1 MILFSL
7 KLIFIFSQKT
17 DYVTSNHL
25 KGIINI
31 LEERENFMETILNAL
46 NPSQREAVEHIDG
59 AMLILAGAGS
69 GKTKTLTTRLAYL
82 VGEVGI
88 DPANTLTLT
97 FTNKAASEM
106 RERALKLM
114 PSRVS
119 YPPLLCTFH
128 KFGLLFLKF
137 HIEKLGRSNGFVII
151 DSDDK
156 KRLIRAIA
164 KEKKIDLNLAFI
176 ASEISKYKNS
186 ILSPEL
192 VLEKAELPDYKKI
205 ASIYVDYQKNIE
217 ENNLV
222 DFDDLLMLTYKI
234 LSEND
239 DLRKETSNRYKY
251 IMVDEYQDTNELQFQ
266 LLELL
271 SSEHNNL
278 CVVGDDDQSIYG
290 WRGANI
296 RNILE
301 FSNNFETCKTVKL
314 ETNYRSTE
322 PILKAANTLI
332 EHNSTRLGK
341 KLTSHKG
348 AGDDVKLLHSLDES
362 MEAKAIAHAIQKLL
376 DEGTDPD
383 EIAVLYRINALS
395 RSLEEGFSK
404 AGLGFKLIGGMR
416 FYERAEI
423 KDLISYL
430 RVLSNPHDDFS
441 LVRIINKP
449 KRGIGKASIEKLQKA
464 AFDTKD
470 SLYGYVQKMT
480 LGEVDTIV
488 SKKVST
494 SLAQLVQD
502 IAFLQEALQSEL
514 GNFIT
519 LFEERIKLKD
529 HYAGMVD
536 GMDRILNI
544 DEFYGYFRDA
554 IIKNPDLTLDEFLN
568 DISLQSDQDQ
578 IEENA
583 ITIMSIHA
591 AKGLEFEHLFVIG
604 LEEEFFP
611 LLGEGCNMEEERRLG
626 YVAITRAKSDL
637 TLCYVDSRFYKGRRK
652 MIDKSRFLGEA
663 GLIQDTSLKIT
674 KQADFKKGDLVK
686 HKIFGIGRVQAA
698 NKSGKEYKLL
708 INFGGNKKEILSSF
722 VQSI

>member
-1 MILFSL
+1 MEE
-7 KLIFIFSQKT
+7 IF
-17 DYVTSNHL
+17 
-25 KGIINI
+25 
-31 LEERENFMETILNAL
+31 ENL

-69 GKTKTLTTRLAYL
+69 GKTKTLTSRLAYL

-97 FTNKAASEM
+97 FTNKAAAEM

-114 PSRVS
+114 PTKVS

-137 HIEKLGRSNGFVII
+137 HIEKLGRSNTFVII

-156 KRLIRAIA
+156 KRLLRSIA
-164 KEKKIDLNLAFI
+164 KELKIDLNLAFI

-186 ILSPEL
+186 LLTPD
-192 VLEKAELPDYKKI
+192 VVKQKAELSDYKQI
-205 ASIYVDYQKNIE
+205 AEIYEKYQANIE

-234 LSEND
+234 LDEHET
-239 DLRKETSNRYKY
+239 LRKETSNRYKY
-251 IMVDEYQDTNELQFQ
+251 IMVDEYQDTNELQYR
-266 LLELL
+266 LLEHLCC
-271 SSEHNNL
+271 EHENI

-296 RNILE
+296 RNIIE
-301 FSNNFETCKTVKL
+301 FADNFKNTKTVKL

-348 AGDDVKLLHSLDES
+348 RGKEVKLLHSLDES
-362 MEAKAIAHAIQKLL
+362 MEAKAIAHEIHKLL
-376 DEGTDPD
+376 DAGADPD

-395 RSLEEGFSK
+395 RSLEEGFTK
-404 AGLGFKLIGGMR
+404 EGLGFKLIGGMR

-423 KDLISYL
+423 KDIISYF
-430 RVLSNPHDDFS
+430 RVLANPHDDFS
-441 LVRIINKP
+441 LIRIINKP

-464 AFDTKD
+464 AFDTQM
-470 SLYGYVQKMT
+470 SLFGYIEESLAGKQDLV
-480 LGEVDTIV
+480 I
-488 SKKVST
+488 SKKVAT
-494 SLAQLVQD
+494 SLTKLIEDVKV
-502 IAFLQEALQSEL
+502 LQEEANTTL

-519 LFEERIKLKD
+519 LFDERIKLKD

-536 GMDRILNI
+536 GFDRIMNI

-554 IIKNPDLTLDEFLN
+554 VIKNPDLTLDEFLN

-578 IEENA
+578 IEEDA

-663 GLIQDTSLKIT
+663 GLIQDASLKIT
-674 KQADFKKGDLVK
+674 KSSTFKKGDLVK

-698 NKSGKEYKLL
+698 NKSGKDYKLL

>member
-1 MILFSL
+1 
-7 KLIFIFSQKT
+7 
-17 DYVTSNHL
+17 
-25 KGIINI
+25 
-31 LEERENFMETILNAL
+31 MEQILNEL

-69 GKTKTLTTRLAYL
+69 GKTKTLTARLAYL

-97 FTNKAASEM
+97 FTNKAAAEM

-114 PSRVS
+114 PTKVS

-137 HIEKLGRSNGFVII
+137 HIEKLGRNNNFVII

-156 KRLIRAIA
+156 KRLLRSIA
-164 KEKKIDLNLAFI
+164 KELKIDLNLSFI

-186 ILSPEL
+186 LLTPE
-192 VLEKAELPDYKKI
+192 VVIEKAELPDYKKV
-205 ASIYVDYQKNIE
+205 ARIYEQYQANIE

-234 LSEND
+234 LDENE
-239 DLRKETSNRYKY
+239 DLRRETSNRYKY
-251 IMVDEYQDTNELQFQ
+251 IMVDEYQDTNELQFR
-266 LLELL
+266 LLEHLC
-271 SSEHNNL
+271 SEHNNL

-301 FSNNFETCKTVKL
+301 FANNFENTKTVKL
-314 ETNYRSTE
+314 ETNYRSTK
-322 PILKAANTLI
+322 PILKAANALI

-341 KLTSHKG
+341 KLVSHKG
-348 AGDDVKLLHSLDES
+348 EGKEVKLLHSLDES
-362 MEAKAIAHAIQKLL
+362 MEAKAIAHEIHELINS
-376 DEGTDPD
+376 GVDPD

-395 RSLEEGFSK
+395 RSLEEGFTK
-404 AGLGFKLIGGMR
+404 EGLAFKLIGGMR

-423 KDLISYL
+423 KDIISYC
-430 RVLSNPHDDFS
+430 RVLANPHDDFS
-441 LVRIINKP
+441 LIRIINKP
-449 KRGIGKASIEKLQKA
+449 KRGIGKASMEKLQKA
-464 AFDTKD
+464 AFDAHL
-470 SLYGYVQKMT
+470 SLYKYIEQSSSGKLPSV
-480 LGEVDTIV
+480 V
-488 SKKVST
+488 SKKVSAA
-494 SLAQLVQD
+494 LAKLAED
-502 IAFLQEALQSEL
+502 IQVLCEEAQSSL

-529 HYAGMVD
+529 HYVAMVD
-536 GMDRILNI
+536 GFDRILNI

-554 IIKNPDLTLDEFLN
+554 VIKNPDLTLDEFLN

-611 LLGEGCNMEEERRLG
+611 LLGEGRKAATWRRS
-626 YVAITRAKSDL
+626 VVWAMSPSPVPSPT
-637 TLCYVDSRFYKGRRK
+637 
-652 MIDKSRFLGEA
+652 
-663 GLIQDTSLKIT
+663 
-674 KQADFKKGDLVK
+674 
-686 HKIFGIGRVQAA
+686 
-698 NKSGKEYKLL
+698 
-708 INFGGNKKEILSSF
+708 
-722 VQSI
+722 

>member
-1 MILFSL
+1 MEQLFES
-7 KLIFIFSQKT
+7 
-17 DYVTSNHL
+17 
-25 KGIINI
+25 
-31 LEERENFMETILNAL
+31 L
-46 NPSQREAVEHIDG
+46 NPSQRQAVEHIDG

-114 PSRVS
+114 PSKVS

-137 HIEKLGRSNGFVII
+137 HIEKLGRSNTFVII

-156 KRLIRAIA
+156 KRLLRSIA
-164 KEKKIDLNLAFI
+164 KELKIDLNLSFI

-186 ILSPEL
+186 LLTPE
-192 VLEKAELPDYKKI
+192 VVKQKAELSDYKQV
-205 ASIYVDYQKNIE
+205 AEIYEQYQANIE

-234 LSEND
+234 LDENEA
-239 DLRKETSNRYKY
+239 LRKETSNRYKY
-251 IMVDEYQDTNELQFQ
+251 IMVDEYQDTNELQYR
-266 LLELL
+266 LLEHLC
-271 SSEHNNL
+271 SEHENI

-301 FSNNFETCKTVKL
+301 FADNFKETKTVKL

-348 AGDDVKLLHSLDES
+348 AGEEVKLLHSLDES
-362 MEAKAIAHAIQKLL
+362 MEAKAIAHEIHKLL
-376 DEGTDPD
+376 DRGVDPD

-395 RSLEEGFSK
+395 RSLEEGFTK
-404 AGLGFKLIGGMR
+404 EGLSFKLIGGMR

-423 KDLISYL
+423 KDIISYF
-430 RVLSNPHDDFS
+430 RVLANPNDDFS
-441 LVRIINKP
+441 LIRIINKP

-464 AFDTKD
+464 AFNAQL
-470 SLYGYVQKMT
+470 SLYSYIEESLAGKQEIV
-480 LGEVDTIV
+480 V
-488 SKKVST
+488 SKKIIT
-494 SLAQLVQD
+494 SLSKLLDD
-502 IAFLQEALQSEL
+502 IKDLQEEAKERL

-536 GMDRILNI
+536 GFDRIMNI

-554 IIKNPDLTLDEFLN
+554 VMKNPDLTLDEFLN

-663 GLIQDTSLKIT
+663 GLIQDASLKIT
-674 KQADFKKGDLVK
+674 KSSSFKKGDLVK

>member
-1 MILFSL
+1 MS
-7 KLIFIFSQKT
+7 S
-17 DYVTSNHL
+17 
-25 KGIINI
+25 
-31 LEERENFMETILNAL
+31 ILNTL
-46 NPSQREAVEHIDG
+46 NPSQREAAEHIDG

-69 GKTKTLTTRLAYL
+69 GKTKTLTARLAYL

-97 FTNKAASEM
+97 FTNKAAAEM
-106 RERALKLM
+106 RERAIKLM

-137 HIEKLGRSNGFVII
+137 HIEKLGRNNSFVII

-156 KRLIRAIA
+156 KRLIRTIA
-164 KEKKIDLNLAFI
+164 KEKKIELNIAFI

-186 ILSPEL
+186 ILSPE
-192 VLEKAELPDYKKI
+192 VVKEKAELSDYKKI
-205 ASIYVDYQKNIE
+205 ASIYEAYQKNIE

-234 LSEND
+234 LAENET
-239 DLRKETSNRYKY
+239 LRKETSNKYKY
-251 IMVDEYQDTNELQFQ
+251 IMVDEYQDTNELQFR

-271 SSEHNNL
+271 SSEHQNL

-301 FSNNFETCKTVKL
+301 FADNFKTCKTIKL

-341 KLTSHKG
+341 KLSSFRG
-348 AGDDVKLLHSLDES
+348 AGEEVELLHSLDES
-362 MEAKAIAHAIQKLL
+362 MEAKAIAHNIQKLL
-376 DEGTDPD
+376 NEGADPD

-404 AGLGFKLIGGMR
+404 SGLSFKLIGGMR

-423 KDLISYL
+423 KDIISYL
-430 RVLSNPHDDFS
+430 RVISNPYDDFS
-441 LVRIINKP
+441 LIRIINKP

-464 AFDTKD
+464 ALDASL
-470 SLYGYVQKMT
+470 SLYAYIERSLK
-480 LGEVDTIV
+480 GEFPVVV
-488 SKKVST
+488 SKKIT
-494 SLAQLVQD
+494 LALTQLVED
-502 IAFLQEALQSEL
+502 ITLLQAEVEETL

-519 LFEERIKLKD
+519 LFDEKIKIKD
-529 HYAGMVD
+529 HYVSMVD
-536 GMDRILNI
+536 GMERILNI

-554 IIKNPDLTLDEFLN
+554 VIKNPELTLDQFLN

-626 YVAITRAKSDL
+626 YVAITRAKSHL

-674 KQADFKKGDLVK
+674 KSSAFKKGDLVK

>member
-1 MILFSL
+1 MEQ
-7 KLIFIFSQKT
+7 IF
-17 DYVTSNHL
+17 
-25 KGIINI
+25 
-31 LEERENFMETILNAL
+31 ENL

-69 GKTKTLTTRLAYL
+69 GKTKTLTARLAYL

-97 FTNKAASEM
+97 FTNKAAAEM

-114 PSRVS
+114 PTKVS

-137 HIEKLGRSNGFVII
+137 HIEKLGRKNTFVII

-156 KRLIRAIA
+156 KRLLRSIA
-164 KEKKIDLNLAFI
+164 KELKIDLNIAFI

-186 ILSPEL
+186 LLTPE
-192 VLEKAELPDYKKI
+192 VVIQKAELSDYKQVAKI
-205 ASIYVDYQKNIE
+205 YELYQENIE

-234 LSEND
+234 LNENET
-239 DLRKETSNRYKY
+239 LRKETSNRYKY
-251 IMVDEYQDTNELQFQ
+251 IMVDEYQDTNELQYR
-266 LLELL
+266 LLEHLC
-271 SSEHNNL
+271 SEHENI

-301 FSNNFETCKTVKL
+301 FADNFKETKTVKL

-348 AGDDVKLLHSLDES
+348 AGKDVKLLHSLDES
-362 MEAKAIAHAIQKLL
+362 MEAKAIAHQIHELI
-376 DEGTDPD
+376 DEGADPD

-404 AGLGFKLIGGMR
+404 EGLSFKLIGGMR

-423 KDLISYL
+423 KDIISYF
-430 RVLSNPHDDFS
+430 RVLANPHDDFS

-449 KRGIGKASIEKLQKA
+449 KRGIGKASIEKLRKA
-464 AFDTKD
+464 AFDIQM
-470 SLYGYVQKMT
+470 SLYSYIEESLAGRQELV
-480 LGEVDTIV
+480 I
-488 SKKVST
+488 SKKVAT
-494 SLAQLVQD
+494 SLTKLIEDIKVLQD
-502 IAFLQEALQSEL
+502 EAKTTL

-519 LFEERIKLKD
+519 LFDQRIKLKD

-536 GMDRILNI
+536 GFDRIMNI

-554 IIKNPDLTLDEFLN
+554 VVKNPDITLDEFLN

-578 IEENA
+578 IEEDA

-663 GLIQDTSLKIT
+663 GLIQDASLKIT
-674 KQADFKKGDLVK
+674 KSSTFKKGDLVK

-698 NKSGKEYKLL
+698 NKSGKDYKLL

>member
-1 MILFSL
+1 
-7 KLIFIFSQKT
+7 
-17 DYVTSNHL
+17 
-25 KGIINI
+25 
-31 LEERENFMETILNAL
+31 METILNAL

-69 GKTKTLTTRLAYL
+69 GKTKTLTARLAYL

-97 FTNKAASEM
+97 FTNKAAAEM
-106 RERALKLM
+106 RERALNLM
-114 PSRVS
+114 PAKVS

-137 HIEKLGRSNGFVII
+137 HIEKLGRSNAFVII

-156 KRLIRAIA
+156 KRLLRSIA
-164 KEKKIDLNLAFI
+164 KELKVDLNISFI

-186 ILSPEL
+186 LLSPEL
-192 VLEKAELPDYKKI
+192 VLEKAELPDYKQI
-205 ASIYVDYQKNIE
+205 ANIYVKYQANIE

-222 DFDDLLMLTYKI
+222 DFDDLLMLTHKI

-239 DLRKETSNRYKY
+239 ALREETSKRYQY

-301 FSNNFETCKTVKL
+301 FANNFETCKTVKL

-348 AGDDVKLLHSLDES
+348 SGQEVKLLHSLDES
-362 MEAKAIAHAIQKLL
+362 MEAKAIAHEVEKLL
-376 DEGTDPD
+376 DEGVDPD

-395 RSLEEGFSK
+395 RSLEEGFTK
-404 AGLGFKLIGGMR
+404 AGVGFKLIGGMR

-441 LVRIINKP
+441 LIRIINKP

-464 AFDTKD
+464 AFDAHM
-470 SLYGYVQKMT
+470 SLYEYIEKSGR
-480 LGEVDTIV
+480 GELPSVI
-488 SKKVST
+488 SKKVAT
-494 SLAQLVQD
+494 ALEKLVED
-502 IAFLQEALQSEL
+502 ITLLQEALKNEL

-519 LFEERIKLKD
+519 LFEEHIKLKD

-536 GMDRILNI
+536 GFDRILNI

-554 IIKNPDLTLDEFLN
+554 VIKNPDLTLDEFLN

-578 IEENA
+578 VEEDT

-611 LLGEGCNMEEERRLG
+611 LLGEGSNMEEERRLG
-626 YVAITRAKSDL
+626 YVA
-637 TLCYVDSRFYKGRRK
+637 
-652 MIDKSRFLGEA
+652 
-663 GLIQDTSLKIT
+663 
-674 KQADFKKGDLVK
+674 
-686 HKIFGIGRVQAA
+686 
-698 NKSGKEYKLL
+698 
-708 INFGGNKKEILSSF
+708 
-722 VQSI
+722 

>member
-1 MILFSL
+1 
-7 KLIFIFSQKT
+7 
-17 DYVTSNHL
+17 
-25 KGIINI
+25 
-31 LEERENFMETILNAL
+31 MEAILNTL
-46 NPSQREAVEHIDG
+46 NPAQREAVEHIDG

-82 VGEVGI
+82 IGEVGI

-97 FTNKAASEM
+97 FTNKAAAEM

-114 PSRVS
+114 PNRVS

-137 HIEKLGRSNGFVII
+137 HIEKLGRSNNFVII

-156 KRLIRAIA
+156 KRLLRSIA
-164 KEKKIDLNLAFI
+164 KELKIDLNLSFI
-176 ASEISKYKNS
+176 ASEISKYKNT
-186 ILSPEL
+186 LLTPE
-192 VLEKAELPDYKKI
+192 VVIQKAELPDYKKV
-205 ASIYVDYQKNIE
+205 AQIYEAYQSNIV

-222 DFDDLLMLTYKI
+222 DFDDLLMLTYQI
-234 LSEND
+234 LESND
-239 DLRKETSNRYKY
+239 DLRRETSERYKY
-251 IMVDEYQDTNELQFQ
+251 IMVDEYQDTNELQYR

-271 SSEHNNL
+271 ASEHDNL

-301 FSNNFETCKTVKL
+301 FADNFKNCKTVKL

-322 PILKAANTLI
+322 PILKAANALI

-341 KLTSHKG
+341 TLTSHKG
-348 AGDDVKLLHSLDES
+348 EGPEVKLLHSLDES
-362 MEAKAIAHAIQKLL
+362 MEAKAIAHQIHDLIDQGA
-376 DEGTDPD
+376 DPD

-395 RSLEEGFSK
+395 RSLEEGFTK
-404 AGLGFKLIGGMR
+404 EGLNFKLIGGIR

-423 KDLISYL
+423 KDIISYF
-430 RVLSNPHDDFS
+430 RVFANPTDDFS
-441 LVRIINKP
+441 LLRIINKP

-464 AFDTKD
+464 AFDAQLPLFVYIKE
-470 SLYGYVQKMT
+470 SLEGKQPLV
-480 LGEVDTIV
+480 I
-488 SKKVST
+488 SKKVAGA
-494 SLAQLVQD
+494 LAKLVED
-502 IAFLQEALQSEL
+502 IEVLREEMEENLE
-514 GNFIT
+514 NFIT
-519 LFEERIKLKD
+519 LFEERIRLKD

-536 GMDRILNI
+536 GFDRILNI

-554 IIKNPDLTLDEFLN
+554 VSKNPDLTLDEFLN

-578 IEENA
+578 IEEDA

-604 LEEEFFP
+604 MEEEFFP

-652 MIDKSRFLGEA
+652 MLDKSRFLGEA
-663 GLIQDTSLKIT
+663 GLIQDASLKIT
-674 KQADFKKGDLVK
+674 KQAAFKKGDLVK

-722 VQSI
+722 VQAV

>member
-1 MILFSL
+1 
-7 KLIFIFSQKT
+7 
-17 DYVTSNHL
+17 
-25 KGIINI
+25 
-31 LEERENFMETILNAL
+31 MEQILNEL
-46 NPSQREAVEHIDG
+46 NSSQREAVEHIDG

-69 GKTKTLTTRLAYL
+69 GKTKTLTARLAYL

-97 FTNKAASEM
+97 FTNKAAAEM

-114 PSRVS
+114 PTKVS

-137 HIEKLGRSNGFVII
+137 HIEKLGRSNTFVII

-156 KRLIRAIA
+156 KRLLRSIA
-164 KEKKIDLNLAFI
+164 KELKIDLNISFI

-186 ILSPEL
+186 LLSPE
-192 VLEKAELPDYKKI
+192 VVIQKAELSDYKQVAKI
-205 ASIYVDYQKNIE
+205 YEQYQANIE

-222 DFDDLLMLTYKI
+222 DFDDLLALTYKI
-234 LSEND
+234 LDENKE
-239 DLRKETSNRYKY
+239 LRKETSNRYKY
-251 IMVDEYQDTNELQFQ
+251 IMVDEYQDTNELQYR
-266 LLELL
+266 LLEHLC
-271 SSEHNNL
+271 SEHENL

-301 FSNNFETCKTVKL
+301 FADNFEKTKTVKL

-348 AGDDVKLLHSLDES
+348 SGDEVKLLHSLDES
-362 MEAKAIAHAIQKLL
+362 MEAKAIAHTIHKLI
-376 DEGTDPD
+376 DDGADPD

-395 RSLEEGFSK
+395 RSLEEGFTK
-404 AGLGFKLIGGMR
+404 EGLGFKLIGGMR

-423 KDLISYL
+423 KDVISYF
-430 RVLSNPHDDFS
+430 RVLANPHDDFS
-441 LVRIINKP
+441 LIRIINKP

-464 AFDTKD
+464 AFDTHL
-470 SLYGYVQKMT
+470 SLYSYIEQSVSGKQPLV
-480 LGEVDTIV
+480 I
-488 SKKVST
+488 SKKVAT
-494 SLAQLVQD
+494 SLTKLVEDITILQD
-502 IAFLQEALQSEL
+502 EAKNSL

-519 LFEERIKLKD
+519 DFEERIKLKD
-529 HYAGMVD
+529 HYANMVD
-536 GMDRILNI
+536 GFDRIMNI

-554 IIKNPDLTLDEFLN
+554 VMKNPDITLDEFLN

-578 IEENA
+578 IEEDA

-663 GLIQDTSLKIT
+663 GLIEDASLKIT
-674 KQADFKKGDLVK
+674 KSSAFKKGDLVK

>member
-1 MILFSL
+1 MEQ
-7 KLIFIFSQKT
+7 IFES
-17 DYVTSNHL
+17 
-25 KGIINI
+25 
-31 LEERENFMETILNAL
+31 L

-69 GKTKTLTTRLAYL
+69 GKTKTLTARLAYL

-97 FTNKAASEM
+97 FTNKAAAEM
-106 RERALKLM
+106 RDRALKLM
-114 PSRVS
+114 PAKVS

-137 HIEKLGRSNGFVII
+137 HIEKLGRRNTFVII

-156 KRLIRAIA
+156 KRLLRSIA
-164 KEKKIDLNLAFI
+164 KELKIDLNLAFI

-186 ILSPEL
+186 LLSPEI
-192 VLEKAELPDYKKI
+192 VIQKAELSDYKQIAKI
-205 ASIYVDYQKNIE
+205 YEKYQANIE

-222 DFDDLLMLTYKI
+222 DFDDLLALTYKI
-234 LSEND
+234 LDENEE
-239 DLRKETSNRYKY
+239 LRKETSNRYKY
-251 IMVDEYQDTNELQFQ
+251 IMVDEYQDTNELQYR
-266 LLELL
+266 LLEHLC
-271 SSEHNNL
+271 SEHENI

-301 FSNNFETCKTVKL
+301 FADNFKETKTVKL

-348 AGDDVKLLHSLDES
+348 AGAEVKLLHSLDES
-362 MEAKAIAHAIQKLL
+362 MEAKAIAHEIHKLI
-376 DEGTDPD
+376 DEGADPD

-404 AGLGFKLIGGMR
+404 EGLGFKLIGGMR

-423 KDLISYL
+423 KDIISYF
-430 RVLSNPHDDFS
+430 RVLANPHDDFS

-464 AFDTKD
+464 AFDTQM
-470 SLYGYVQKMT
+470 SLYSYIEESLEGRQELV
-480 LGEVDTIV
+480 I
-488 SKKVST
+488 SKKVAT
-494 SLAQLVQD
+494 SLTKLVED
-502 IAFLQEALQSEL
+502 IKVLQEEAKTTL

-519 LFEERIKLKD
+519 LFDERIKLKD

-536 GMDRILNI
+536 GFDRMMNI

-554 IIKNPDLTLDEFLN
+554 VVKNPDITLDEFLN

-578 IEENA
+578 IEEDA

-611 LLGEGCNMEEERRLG
+611 LLGEGSNMEEERRLG

-663 GLIQDTSLKIT
+663 GLIQDASLKIT
-674 KQADFKKGDLVK
+674 KSSSFKKGDLVK

-698 NKSGKEYKLL
+698 NKSGKDYKLL

>member
-1 MILFSL
+1 
-7 KLIFIFSQKT
+7 
-17 DYVTSNHL
+17 
-25 KGIINI
+25 
-31 LEERENFMETILNAL
+31 MEHILNGL

-69 GKTKTLTTRLAYL
+69 GKTKTLTARLAYL

-114 PSRVS
+114 PSKVS

-137 HIEKLGRSNGFVII
+137 HIEKLGRKNTFVII

-156 KRLIRAIA
+156 KRLLRSIA
-164 KEKKIDLNLAFI
+164 KELKIDLNISFI

-186 ILSPEL
+186 LLSPE
-192 VLEKAELPDYKKI
+192 VVIQKAELPDYKKV
-205 ASIYVDYQKNIE
+205 AKVYALYQTNIE

-234 LSEND
+234 LDEND
-239 DLRKETSNRYKY
+239 TLRKETSNRYKY
-251 IMVDEYQDTNELQFQ
+251 IMVDEYQDTNELQFR
-266 LLELL
+266 LLEHLC
-271 SSEHNNL
+271 SEHENL

-301 FSNNFETCKTVKL
+301 FADNFKETKVVKL
-314 ETNYRSTE
+314 EINYRSTE

-348 AGDDVKLLHSLDES
+348 SGADVKLLHSLDES
-362 MEAKAIAHAIQKLL
+362 MEAKAIAHQIHELI
-376 DEGTDPD
+376 DEGADPD

-395 RSLEEGFSK
+395 RSLEEGFTK
-404 AGLGFKLIGGMR
+404 EGLAFKLIGGMR

-423 KDLISYL
+423 KDIISYFRIL
-430 RVLSNPHDDFS
+430 ANPHDDFS
-441 LVRIINKP
+441 LKRIINKP
-449 KRGIGKASIEKLQKA
+449 KRGIGKASIDKLEKA
-464 AFDTKD
+464 AFDTQL
-470 SLYGYVQKMT
+470 SLYSYIEQSVNGKLPLV
-480 LGEVDTIV
+480 I
-488 SKKVST
+488 SKKVAT
-494 SLAQLVQD
+494 ALTKLVEDIQL
-502 IAFLQEALQSEL
+502 LQEEIKDAL

-536 GMDRILNI
+536 GFDRILNI

-554 IIKNPDLTLDEFLN
+554 VIKNPDLTLDEFLN

-578 IEENA
+578 IEEDA

-663 GLIQDTSLKIT
+663 GLVQDTSLKIT
-674 KQADFKKGDLVK
+674 KSSAFKKGDLVK